1 MKSSFFSILLFII
14 LVAFLTYADISFKNL
29 CNDIIEMCDELE
41 DTMKAQSKEENF
53 ETAMKIFNLLQD
65 RGNIASIYIN
75 HIDYDVMLT
84 EALKLTVY
92 IENDDISESEAS
104 LHSLKFSTTHMK
116 ELQIPDFK
124 NIF

>member
-75 HIDYDVMLT
+75 HMDYDVMLT

-104 LHSLKFSTTHMK
+104 LHSLKFNTMHMK